1 MGVSRSD
8 DLAPRLFMT
17 PLKHNSSLTP
27 ILAAEAGSTAV
38 SLAAL
43 GFMERYP
50 TSIRGLKEQLAR
62 TTIYPTLARK
72 HPEQDPQTLMDQ
84 AEQRASL
91 LIKGTAM
98 MGAGFLSHLPIQM
111 AMEGRLSGEGLKH
124 AAVGKGVGVGVALGS
139 IMVVDKIAPNA
150 LPALQNAI
158 YPLVKPLLPKDEKDR
173 DSRNAEEIA
182 KLLILDVPSSIAAG
196 LINYKWAKAR

>member
-1 MGVSRSD
+1 MN
-8 DLAPRLFMT
+8 
-17 PLKHNSSLTP
+17 PLKHNPSLKP

-38 SLAAL
+38 SMGVLAAI
-43 GFMERYP
+43 ERNP
-50 TSIRGLKEQLAR
+50 ASIGGLKEYLAR
-62 TTIYPTLARK
+62 TTIYPSIARR
-72 HPEQDPQTLMDQ
+72 HPEQDPQTSMQQ

-91 LIKGTAM
+91 ILKGTAM
-98 MGAGFLSHLPIQM
+98 IGAGFLSHLPLQM
-111 AMEGRLSGEGLKH
+111 AMEGRLSGEGLRH
-124 AAVGKGVGVGVALGS
+124 AAVGKGVGIAATLGS
-139 IMVVDKIAPNA
+139 ILVIDKLAPNL

-158 YPLVKPLLPKDEKDR
+158 YPLVKPLLPKGEKER